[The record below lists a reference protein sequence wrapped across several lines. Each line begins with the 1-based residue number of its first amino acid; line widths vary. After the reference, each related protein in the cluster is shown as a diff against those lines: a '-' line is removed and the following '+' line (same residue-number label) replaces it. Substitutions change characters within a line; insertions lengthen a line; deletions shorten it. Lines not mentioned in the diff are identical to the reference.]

1 MRKIKNSRWRAED
14 LTPLASLRFKAGY
27 ARDQAAVSMQISNT
41 TLFNYENGIKDIPF
55 SIVNRMTELYNVSIE
70 DIRQAILATQKEAQE
85 QSSSKNTFTK
95 LKDREVL
102 KKAIEIADSF
112 KEAALS

>member
-41 TLFNYENGIKDIPF
+41 TLYNYENGIKDIPF
-55 SIVNRMTELYNVSIE
+55 SIVNRMAELYKVSIE
-70 DIRQAILATQKEAQE
+70 DIGQAILATLKEV
-85 QSSSKNTFTK
+85 NGFDR
-95 LKDREVL
+95 LKDRAVL
-102 KKAIEIADSF
+102 QKAINEADNL
-112 KEAALS
+112 KEVASS

>member
-41 TLFNYENGIKDIPF
+41 TLYNYENGIKDIPF
-55 SIVNRMTELYNVSIE
+55 SIVNRMTELYNVPIE
-70 DIRQAILATQKEAQE
+70 DVRQAILATLRETNGFAR
-85 QSSSKNTFTK
+85 
-95 LKDREVL
+95 LKDKAVI
-102 KKAIEIADSF
+102 KKALETADNL
-112 KEAALS
+112 KESALS